1 MSSESRQIRC
11 TSGDDDASGRTS
23 TPSER
28 DYYDRPEHLEVLAH
42 AGPAPDWAYDL
53 VQVARAAYL
62 ADRRVQR
69 KRAPDRWTR
78 TLELSVQLLA
88 PEPWT
93 EAVRDELGSLLS
105 TLTGDTWRI
114 TVKGGVGRPPETLVK
129 IRSAHEVALFSG
141 GLDST
146 SFAAQRSAAQEGPLF
161 LVTCGQAPLTR
172 QVNAVHDSVRNGKGR
187 CMTLQRMPLMPRS
200 DGSDM
205 DPSNRSRGLVFVASA
220 ILVAA
225 AQGVTTV
232 SIPENGQIA
241 INPPLTLSRLAAC
254 STRSVHPW
262 VLARVNRLIEEI
274 GGDVTVVNPLAGYTK
289 GEVCTAAERAGM
301 SGANLARTVSCAHP
315 LSARRGSAS
324 YHCGFCFPCLIRR
337 SGMYRALGHDPTHY
351 RRDLRDIA
359 LEKEGGDLRA
369 VARWLS
375 RPLTVLDVVAD
386 MPLPDDVSPHDLL
399 PVLRRGRHEL
409 AAMIEHSL
417 PAAGLR
423 ALAWDPQ
430 P

>member
-1 MSSESRQIRC
+1 MSSESRQILC
-11 TSGDDDASGRTS
+11 TSGGDASDRTT
-23 TPSER
+23 TPPER

-53 VQVARAAYL
+53 VKVARAAYL
-62 ADRRVQR
+62 IDRRVQR
-69 KRAPDRWTR
+69 KSAPDRWTR
-78 TLELSVQLLA
+78 TLELTVQLLA

-114 TVKGGVGRPPETLVK
+114 TVAGGAARPPETLVK

-146 SFAAQRSAAQEGPLF
+146 SFAAQRSAVQEGPLF

-172 QVNAVHDSVRNGKGR
+172 QVNVVHDAVCDGKGR
-187 CMTLQRMPLMPRS
+187 CMPLQRMPLMPLS
-200 DGSDM
+200 DGCDM
-205 DPSNRSRGLVFVASA
+205 DLSNRSRGLVFVASGV
-220 ILVAA
+220 LFAA
-225 AQGVTTV
+225 AHGVTTV
-232 SIPENGQIA
+232 STPENGQVA

-262 VLARVNRLIEEI
+262 VLGRANRLIEAI
-274 GGDVTVVNPLAGYTK
+274 GGDVTVSNPLAGYTK
-289 GEVCTAAERAGM
+289 GEVCTAAERTGL
-301 SGANLARTVSCAHP
+301 SGADLSRTVSCAHP

-337 SGMYRALGHDPTHY
+337 SGMFRALGNDPTPY

-359 LEKEGGDLRA
+359 LEKDGNDLRA

-375 RPLTVLDVVAD
+375 RPFTALDLVAD
-386 MPLPDDVSPHDLL
+386 MPLPDDVSPHDLV
-399 PVLRRGRHEL
+399 PVLHRGRHEL
-409 AAMIEHSL
+409 VAMIEHSL
-417 PAAGLR
+417 PAAVLR